1 MTVHKLIKYLE
12 SWAPK
17 GASWEN
23 DNVGLQIGSED
34 TIIKNIFLSLEL
46 NENSLNEAIKKNCNF
61 IFTHHPLL
69 FIPLSK
75 INTKNDPKAKLIETI
90 IKKNITVYSAHTNL
104 DFTKDGV
111 SFELAKKLKLKN
123 IKFLKQESGNQVKL
137 IVFVP
142 LNFVDKVS
150 NAIFNSGGGIIGEY
164 SQCSFRSF
172 GEGTFKGSKN
182 SNPALGKKENFEK
195 VDEIRLE
202 VLVDNWN
209 LRKVINSLIKA
220 HPYEEPAFDIIPL
233 KNENVNFGFG
243 TIGELENSMK
253 SNEFLTHVCNSLKTK
268 SVRFNKG
275 KNSKIKKVAVCGGSG
290 SRLVN
295 EALAQNA
302 DAFVT
307 ADIKYHDFQD
317 AENKILFVDAGHYE
331 TEIFVLDE
339 VKKRIEKLLSEERI
353 KTKVYKYN
361 RSTNPVRFFNN
372 TGDR

>member
-17 GASWEN
+17 GVSWEN

-46 NENSLNEAIKKNCNF
+46 DENSLKEAIKKKCNF

-69 FIPLSK
+69 FNPLSK
-75 INTKNDPKAKLIETI
+75 IDLKNNPKAKLLETI
-90 IKKNITVYSAHTNL
+90 IKNDITVYSAHTNL

-111 SFELAKKLKLKN
+111 SFELAKRLELEN

-142 LNFVDKVS
+142 IDSADKVS
-150 NAIFNSGGGIIGEY
+150 SAIFNLGGGIIGEY
-164 SQCSFRSF
+164 SQCSFRAA
-172 GEGTFKGSKN
+172 GVGTFRGSEN
-182 SNPALGKKENFEK
+182 SNPALGQKENFEK
-195 VDEIRLE
+195 VDEVKLE
-202 VLVDNWN
+202 VLVNNWN
-209 LRKVINSLIKA
+209 LRKVINGLIKA

-243 TIGELENSMK
+243 AIGELENSMK
-253 SNEFLTHVCNSLKTK
+253 SDEFLTHVCKSLNTK

-275 KNSKIKKVAVCGGSG
+275 KNSRIKKVAVCGGSG

-295 EALAQNA
+295 EAMAQNA

-331 TEIFVLDE
+331 TEIFVLNE
-339 VKKRIEKLLSEERI
+339 VKKRIEKLISEEKNR
-353 KTKVYKYN
+353 TNVFKYS
-361 RSTNPVRFFNN
+361 RSTNPIRFFNN
-372 TGDR
+372 TGDK

>member
-34 TIIKNIFLSLEL
+34 TTIKNVFLSLEL
-46 NENSLNEAIKKNCNF
+46 NESSLNEAIKKNCNF

-69 FIPLSK
+69 FNPLSK
-75 INTKNDPKAKLIETI
+75 IDIKNNPKAKLIETI

-123 IKFLKQESGNQVKL
+123 IKFLQQESGNQVKL

-142 LNFVDKVS
+142 IAFADKVS
-150 NAIFNSGGGIIGEY
+150 DAIFNSGGGIIGEY
-164 SQCSFRSF
+164 CHCSFRSV
-172 GEGTFKGSKN
+172 GEGTFKGSEN

-195 VDEIRLE
+195 VDEVRLE

-243 TIGELENSMK
+243 AIGELENSMK
-253 SNEFLTHVCNSLKTK
+253 SDEFLTHVCNSLKTK

-275 KNSKIKKVAVCGGSG
+275 KNSKIIKVAVCGGSG
-290 SRLVN
+290 SRLVK
-295 EALAQNA
+295 EAIAQNA
-302 DAFVT
+302 DAFIT

-339 VKKRIEKLLSEERI
+339 VKKRIEKLFSEEKI
-353 KTKVYKYN
+353 KTKVHKYS